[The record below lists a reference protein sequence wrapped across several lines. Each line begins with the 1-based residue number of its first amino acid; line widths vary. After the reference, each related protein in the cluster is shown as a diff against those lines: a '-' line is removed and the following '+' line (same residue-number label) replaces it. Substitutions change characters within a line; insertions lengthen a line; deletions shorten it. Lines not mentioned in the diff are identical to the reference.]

1 MVAHE
6 LQCLL
11 CKLPVECRK
20 GATDLL
26 QQHLRRDHEVV
37 RYEVDLLLHLCLASR
52 AEKEEIIKLL
62 SPRMDWFVEKG
73 EVENDINLFETASKE
88 ESSLNATEFH
98 SFAICDL
105 TQSEGR
111 NPGVE
116 SINKVNE
123 SQVVKTAGEGE
134 TGKVEKGGSVGRTI
148 EELAY
153 FVQSTHSE
161 GTEEIN
167 GDEVSCRA
175 PREGQSSSEEG
186 EQNMEEDE
194 SENLTLV
201 LSNDDDDVGESGS
214 EEVRFPSTPAVNL
227 AHTPRKDDTCAG
239 VGGGDVSE
247 EKEQMCLNRGNV
259 TLGEEAD
266 EFISSPDNTSPR
278 ETFAMN
284 KTDVIT
290 STPMVT
296 VKRQTL
302 AEVNTSKVAAYDVVD
317 RILFEETV
325 IEEEEGGR
333 NHDSLRAIPE
343 KPKATMVAESRN
355 ENVTFDLSRLSETNI
370 NEVGDASDETW
381 LLSSSSGES
390 PTVKAMFGAGDTSGA
405 KALRSRSDNKDNTFE
420 GVASARCGVRLRKVS
435 MADAN
440 QTFVRE
446 GGQVPCRGQDAED
459 EENMEEEVNTTYSL
473 ADVSL
478 TTRSAAKRK
487 REEEQKEAKEKEG
500 RKRRSPRSR
509 KPILC

>member
-1 MVAHE
+1 MF
-6 LQCLL
+6 
-11 CKLPVECRK
+11 
-20 GATDLL
+20 
-26 QQHLRRDHEVV
+26 
-37 RYEVDLLLHLCLASR
+37 
-52 AEKEEIIKLL
+52 
-62 SPRMDWFVEKG
+62 RMDWFVEKG

-123 SQVVKTAGEGE
+123 SQVVKTAGKGE

-153 FVQSTHSE
+153 FVQNTHSK
-161 GTEEIN
+161 GIEEIK
-167 GDEVSCRA
+167 GDEAACRA
-175 PREGQSSSEEG
+175 SREGRSSSEDG
-186 EQNMEEDE
+186 ETYQQSMEEDE

-227 AHTPRKDDTCAG
+227 ALTPRKDDTCAG

-247 EKEQMCLNRGNV
+247 EKEQMCPYRGNV

-278 ETFAMN
+278 EIFAMN
-284 KTDVIT
+284 KTDIIT
-290 STPMVT
+290 STPMVS
-296 VKRQTL
+296 VKREIL

-317 RILFEETV
+317 RILFEATV
-325 IEEEEGGR
+325 IEEEEGGF
-333 NHDSLRAIPE
+333 NHDSLRAISE
-343 KPKATMVAESRN
+343 EPKAAMVAESRN
-355 ENVTFDLSRLSETNI
+355 ENITFDFSRLSETNI
-370 NEVGDASDETW
+370 NEVGNASDETW

-420 GVASARCGVRLRKVS
+420 GVASARFVFFYSRCSMIFKV
-435 MADAN
+435 
-440 QTFVRE
+440 VIE
-446 GGQVPCRGQDAED
+446 
-459 EENMEEEVNTTYSL
+459 L
-473 ADVSL
+473 IVSPTSNL
-478 TTRSAAKRK
+478 
-487 REEEQKEAKEKEG
+487 
-500 RKRRSPRSR
+500 
-509 KPILC
+509 